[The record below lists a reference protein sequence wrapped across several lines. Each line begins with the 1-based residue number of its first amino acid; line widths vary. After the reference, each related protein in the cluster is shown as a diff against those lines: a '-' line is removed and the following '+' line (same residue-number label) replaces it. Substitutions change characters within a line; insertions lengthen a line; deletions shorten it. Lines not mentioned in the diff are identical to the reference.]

1 MANDLKLQSSEGT
14 HPVDENMRPIL
25 VGGKS
30 TAIETAQQGDGA
42 RVSGDLSI
50 VGGNAIGDTPTDPN
64 HLATKNYVD
73 GAVAAG
79 TVIGYTR
86 IANDTAESGDQ
97 IIDIT
102 TSMTVLQTENGT
114 DVSIAFTAPSTGNV
128 EILFTI
134 PVWINNQILNFA
146 LSDATSFNEVDETH
160 TYDGSPF
167 KKDDGVSREM
177 VQVPF
182 VLTGLS
188 SGGSYTYYLAA
199 EVDSGTAYIRHGQSG
214 LSAHYPPIIAKA
226 TALPSI
232 TTGN

>member
-14 HPVDENMRPIL
+14 HPVDENLRPIL

-73 GAVAAG
+73 DAAG

-86 IANDTAESGDQ
+86 IANNNAESGDQ

-134 PVWINNQILNFA
+134 PVWISNQILNFA

-160 TYDGSPF
+160 TYDASPF
-167 KKDDGVSREM
+167 KKDDGVSREL

-199 EVDSGTAYIRHGQSG
+199 KVDSGTAYIRHGQSG
-214 LSAHYPPIIAKA
+214 VAEHYVPIIAKA